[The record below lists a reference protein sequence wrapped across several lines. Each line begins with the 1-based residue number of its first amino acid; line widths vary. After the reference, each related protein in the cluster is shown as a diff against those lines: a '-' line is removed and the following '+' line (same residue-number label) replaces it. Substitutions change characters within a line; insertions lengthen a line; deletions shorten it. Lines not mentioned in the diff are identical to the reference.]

1 MTDERGHF
9 ERGRWVE
16 PGPTR
21 DPRWSIADLKF
32 DTSDYVSTEPR
43 DGDTCFMAGVG
54 WFRRRGSGW
63 MPAPDLGGPY
73 L

>member
-9 ERGRWVE
+9 EKGRWVE
-16 PGPTR
+16 DDPTR
-21 DPRWSIADLKF
+21 DPRWSSAGLSF
-32 DTSDYVSTEPR
+32 DTSDYVRAEPR
-43 DGDTCFMAGVG
+43 DGDTCFMVGVG
-54 WFRRRGSGW
+54 WFWRRGSAW